1 VSIECAFF
9 GTLGRDAEAKTSKA
23 GKPYLRFSC
32 RVGDGPGAQWVGVTA
47 FDEQATGQADKFV
60 KGARCY
66 VEGSIKLEEWAGQ
79 DGASRRGLG
88 CLSWHCR
95 LAEIGRN
102 RPKRERK
109 TKITSVDVATPSHA
123 AKPGNFYSDEIGF

>member
-79 DGASRRGLG
+79 DGATRRGLG
-88 CLSWHCR
+88 CLIPTRRETDSW
-95 LAEIGRN
+95 
-102 RPKRERK
+102 
-109 TKITSVDVATPSHA
+109 DSHMWNDPA
-123 AKPGNFYSDEIGF
+123 VKGALFLC

>member
-1 VSIECAFF
+1 VRI
-9 GTLGRDAEAKTSKA
+9 G
-23 GKPYLRFSC
+23 
-32 RVGDGPGAQWVGVTA
+32 
-47 FDEQATGQADKFV
+47 
-60 KGARCY
+60 
-66 VEGSIKLEEWAGQ
+66 I
-79 DGASRRGLG
+79 
-88 CLSWHCR
+88 SWHCR